1 MKQETKRIG
10 KKLLGF
16 LLTLVMAVGLF
27 SGMGLTVYADE
38 PIETSTLPTA
48 AGNYILT
55 DNVTI
60 DHTWQP
66 VDGITL
72 NLNGKTITMTGNSG
86 SVIAVMS
93 GVTFTLEGSG
103 TITGGKGSNERQY
116 LVGGGV
122 MVNGGTFIMN
132 GGTISGNVASGGSGN
147 EGGGVWVGNG
157 GTFTMND
164 GEITNNTGVG
174 GGVGI
179 GVNGWNNGN
188 APGTFNM
195 NGGSI
200 SNNNSTYA
208 SGIRLNNGT
217 FNMNGGSITG
227 GGSNYDIHVDK
238 DGGSRNRFNL
248 SGNITIGTI
257 RFDGGMK
264 ANIEGKITNTSA
276 ITVYMDEARE
286 FTDSSNIANNEAGR
300 FVSGLNGYVVLKN
313 NAGQLYLGNEANYA
327 ISFEANGGSGS
338 MTTEYVVEG
347 GTYSLPDCRFTPPA
361 NKEFKAWEYDGT
373 EYNAGD
379 SFTSVS
385 KAMTFTAI
393 WEGEE
398 AISKTVTFRVVNGAW
413 DDESTADKTVVLT
426 GYEGDTF
433 NLAADQI
440 PAVGTKPNDNYKAGN
455 WDVTPSTDKEITA
468 DTTYTYTYAKKD
480 IDTSIETEVNA
491 SDDAPTIKVDNL
503 DNELAEKLLTDEEMA
518 EYENGTH
525 VLVYLDVEVVDKSD
539 VPAEDITAVEKV
551 INADGYIYG
560 ECLDL
565 SLWKR
570 LGAGTPTQIHD
581 TNGNPIK
588 ITISIPDALKNVPEG
603 YTRTYRIVRVH
614 DGVSTVLAEGT
625 GATLEISS
633 DKFSSYFI
641 IYKDVKDAAEDKKQD
656 TPTTVDTPTTKVDTP
671 TVNADTPKAE
681 AKNTDNKIS
690 TGDKINIG
698 IIVMLMIDSAMAAL
712 YLTLRRKM
720 IK

>member
-1 MKQETKRIG
+1 M
-10 KKLLGF
+10 GF
-16 LLTLVMAVGLF
+16 LLTLAMAVGLF

-66 VDGITL
+66 VNGITL
-72 NLNGKTITMTGNSG
+72 NLNGKTITMTGGSG

-103 TITGGKGSNERQY
+103 TITGGKGSNEGTY
-116 LVGGGV
+116 WVGGGV

-132 GGTISGNVASGGSGN
+132 GGTISGNAATGGNGD

-157 GTFTMND
+157 GTFTMNG
-164 GEITNNTGVG
+164 GEITNNRGAG

-208 SGIRLNNGT
+208 SGVRLNNGT

-227 GGSNYDIHVDK
+227 GGSNYDIRVDK
-238 DGGSRNRFNL
+238 DGGSHNRFNL

-257 RFDGGMK
+257 RFDGNMK
-264 ANIEGKITNTSA
+264 ANIEGRITNTSA
-276 ITVYMDEARE
+276 ITVYMDQARE
-286 FTDSSNIANNEAGR
+286 FTNSSNIANNEAGR
-300 FVSGLNGYVVLKN
+300 FISGLNGYVVLKN
-313 NAGQLYLGNEANYA
+313 NAGQLYLGNESNYA
-327 ISFEANGGSGS
+327 ISFDSNGGSGN
-338 MTTEYVVEG
+338 MTTEYVVAG
-347 GTYSLPDCRFTPPA
+347 GTYTLPDCRFTPPA
-361 NKEFKAWEYDGT
+361 NKEFKAWEYDGN

-379 SFTSVS
+379 SFANIS
-385 KAMTFTAI
+385 APMTFTAV
-393 WEGEE
+393 WQGNETV
-398 AISKTVTFRVVNGAW
+398 SRTVTFRVLNGAC

-426 GYEGDTF
+426 GYEGDT
-433 NLAADQI
+433 LKLVADQI
-440 PAVGTKPNDNYKAGN
+440 PAVGTKPNDNYKAGS

-468 DTTYTYTYAKKD
+468 DTTYTYTYAKMD

-503 DNELAEKLLTDEEMA
+503 DNELAEKLLTDEEKT

-525 VLVYLDVEVVDKSD
+525 ILVYLDVEVVDKAD

-560 ECLDL
+560 ECLDI

-570 LGAGTPTQIHD
+570 LGAGAPTQIHD
-581 TNGNPIK
+581 TNGNSIM
-588 ITISIPDALKNVPEG
+588 ITISIPDTLKNVPEG

-614 DGVSTVLAEGT
+614 DGISTVLAEGT

-633 DKFSSYFI
+633 DKFSSFFI
-641 IYKDVKDAAEDKKQD
+641 IYKDVKDATDDKKQD
-656 TPTTVDTPTTKVDTP
+656 TPSTVDTPTTKVDTP
-671 TVNADTPKAE
+671 TTSDTPKTE

-698 IIVMLMIDSAMAAL
+698 VIVMLMIDSAMAAL